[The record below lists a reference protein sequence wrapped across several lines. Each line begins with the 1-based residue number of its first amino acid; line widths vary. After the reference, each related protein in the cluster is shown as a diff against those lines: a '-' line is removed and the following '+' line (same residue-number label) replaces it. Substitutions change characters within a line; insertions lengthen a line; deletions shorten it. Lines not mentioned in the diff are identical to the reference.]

1 MDNEG
6 HLNDEEIRLECIRLA
21 VEFAPEIARITDPLD
36 KAQLYY
42 DWVKQNSKRQP
53 ERITDP
59 LDKAE
64 TYYNWVTKK
73 NSKRQPEKTA
83 SKKDKVKS

>member
-1 MDNEG
+1 MDKSN
-6 HLNDEEIRLECIRLA
+6 HLNDEEIRLECVRLS
-21 VEFAPEIARITDPLD
+21 VEFAPEIAR
-36 KAQLYY
+36 
-42 DWVKQNSKRQP
+42 V
-53 ERITDP
+53 TDP

-64 TYYNWVTKK
+64 TYYNWVTKQ

>member
-1 MDNEG
+1 MDKNE
-6 HLNDEEIRLECIRLA
+6 HLNDEEIRLECVRLS
-21 VEFAPEIARITDPLD
+21 VEFAPEIVR
-36 KAQLYY
+36 
-42 DWVKQNSKRQP
+42 V
-53 ERITDP
+53 TDP

-83 SKKDKVKS
+83 KKKDKVKS

>member
-1 MDNEG
+1 MDNED

-21 VEFAPEIARITDPLD
+21 VEFAPEIARITDPLN

-42 DWVKQNSKRQP
+42 DWV
-53 ERITDP
+53 I
-59 LDKAE
+59 
-64 TYYNWVTKK
+64 K

>member
-6 HLNDEEIRLECIRLA
+6 HLNDEEIRLECVRLA

-36 KAQLYY
+36 KAETYY
-42 DWVKQNSKRQP
+42 NWVTKQNSKRQP
-53 ERITDP
+53 EM
-59 LDKAE
+59 
-64 TYYNWVTKK
+64 
-73 NSKRQPEKTA
+73 TA

>member
-1 MDNEG
+1 MDNED

-53 ERITDP
+53 E
-59 LDKAE
+59 
-64 TYYNWVTKK
+64 
-73 NSKRQPEKTA
+73 KTA